1 MLLKVINLLP
11 IFMKD
16 EINELLRLFI
26 KDGWVA
32 IRQSGSHVVMEH
44 PLKEGQVIFPNH
56 GSKEV
61 KKGLLNGT
69 LKQAQIKT
77 TKR

>member
-1 MLLKVINLLP
+1 MLK
-11 IFMKD
+11 
-16 EINELLRLFI
+16 R
-26 KDGWVA
+26 DGWQVV
-32 IRQSGSHVVMEH
+32 RQSGSHVVLQH
-44 PLKEGQVIFPNH
+44 PTKDGQVICPDH

-61 KKGLLNGT
+61 KKGLLNGI

>member
-1 MLLKVINLLP
+1 
-11 IFMKD
+11 MKS
-16 EINELLRLFI
+16 NELLRLLTR
-26 KDGWVA
+26 DGWVA

-44 PLKEGQVIFPNH
+44 PSKEGQVIFPNH

-61 KKGLLNGT
+61 KKGLLNGI
-69 LKQAQIKT
+69 LKQAKIKT

>member
-1 MLLKVINLLP
+1 
-11 IFMKD
+11 MKS
-16 EINELLRLFI
+16 NELLRLLTR
-26 KDGWVA
+26 DGWFA

-61 KKGLLNGT
+61 KKGLLGGI

>member
-1 MLLKVINLLP
+1 
-11 IFMKD
+11 MKS
-16 EINELLRLFI
+16 NELLRLLTR
-26 KDGWVA
+26 DGWTTV
-32 IRQSGSHVVMEH
+32 RQSGSHVVMEH

-61 KKGLLNGT
+61 KKGLLNSI

-77 TKR
+77 SKR